1 MDSRGGKKSLFRG
14 LGVKVQRVFNY
25 SAIYHIYQKK
35 SFELWQNVKKGL
47 ISYCQVFLYFKI
59 KYLKFNFNEN

>member
-1 MDSRGGKKSLFRG
+1 MDSRGGKKSWFRG

-35 SFELWQNVKKGL
+35 KKKSLNYDKMLKGFDILLSSFPIL
-47 ISYCQVFLYFKI
+47 
-59 KYLKFNFNEN
+59 